1 MPRTRRR
8 RARSVSDPDQELP
21 LTVARIVEAALG
33 LLDEVGLAGL
43 SMRRLAERLGIHAAT
58 LYWYVRDK
66 QELLSLLAEAIC
78 REIQPPDP
86 DAPWRVR
93 LETLMWEY
101 RRVLRAHRDAAHIL
115 AATLPAGSQR
125 LRLVDLT
132 LGAVMAAGFDGW
144 AASRAGRLVVDF
156 TTGFVQEEYV
166 TAARSAPP
174 TPPTAEHGSR
184 DAVMDHLDHLPT
196 IAEVAEVSAQAYPNI
211 AVLSPYLTDTD
222 GDARF
227 GFGLGVILDGLQQR
241 RGH

>member
-1 MPRTRRR
+1 MPRTRRS
-8 RARSVSDPDQELP
+8 RARSVSGPDQEPP
-21 LTVARIVEAALG
+21 LNIDRIVEAALV
-33 LLDEVGLAGL
+33 LLDGVGLAGL
-43 SMRRLAERLGIHAAT
+43 SMRRLAEQLGIHAAT

-86 DAPWRVR
+86 DTPWRVR

-132 LGAVMAAGFDGW
+132 LGAVIAAGFNGW
-144 AASRAGRLVVDF
+144 AASRAGRLVVDY
-156 TTGFVQEEYV
+156 TTGFVQEEDV
-166 TAARSAPP
+166 TAARP
-174 TPPTAEHGSR
+174 TSLTAERGPR
-184 DAVMDHLDHLPT
+184 DAEMDRLPT
-196 IAEVAEVSAQAYPNI
+196 IAEVSAQMYPNI
-211 AVLSPYLTDTD
+211 AILSPYLTDRD

-227 GFGLGVILDGLQQR
+227 GFGLGVILDGLDQR
-241 RGH
+241 RVQ